1 MTHTGHSEKVLF
13 MRVLIIILVS
23 IFTFQSLAKADDIRD
38 LEIEGIA
45 LGHSLLDHFTK
56 KEIDKFYLEK
66 YPKKDFILLSVVS
79 EKFQNYDA
87 MQFNIKRND
96 KKYII
101 EGIAGIIIYE
111 KDLKACYKKKDEIV
125 NDISSAFKNF
135 YKNDAGRL
143 NNPVG
148 ADPYGG
154 TYDIV
159 TFRKNKSMSSERIQI
174 SCNDWSEQ
182 SGIVDSVKVE
192 IYSEEL
198 VYFIDNVAYD

>member
-1 MTHTGHSEKVLF
+1 MKIFLSA
-13 MRVLIIILVS
+13 LIL
-23 IFTFQSLAKADDIRD
+23 IFSFQSLAKADDIRD
-38 LEIEGIA
+38 LEIEGLA
-45 LGHSLLDHFTK
+45 LGDSLLDHFTK
-56 KEIDKFYLEK
+56 KEIDKFYIER
-66 YPKKDFILLSVVS
+66 YPKKDFIISSVVS
-79 EKFQNYDA
+79 EKFKNYDA
-87 MQFNIKRND
+87 MQFNTKHND

-111 KDLKACYKKKDEIV
+111 KDLQACYKKKDEIV

-135 YKNDAGRL
+135 YKKDAGRL

-154 TYDIV
+154 TYDMVI
-159 TFRKNKSMSSERIQI
+159 FRKNKSMSSERIQI

-192 IYSEEL
+192 IYSKKL
-198 VYFIDNVAYD
+198 VYFVDNVAYD